1 MSAAPTLTHFLVLLR
16 ASLPHVYSAAVL
28 LCTPAVWGKKTSE
41 RHFVLFNNSSNT
53 TNLGYG
59 MILAFLCI
67 YVRCKL
73 VCEDLKNRFKQTK
86 LNIFDSQDS
95 CFVGFEPFFCLT
107 FVKCFS
113 IFNACC
119 SDQAVWFCF
128 HILFIHI
135 FLPYWPLLPD
145 KIFSCDL
152 IHSRQQSKIKKQQ
165 QKKPQ

>member
-1 MSAAPTLTHFLVLLR
+1 MHLYLTSTVLQCCY
-16 ASLPHVYSAAVL
+16 AL
-28 LCTPAVWGKKTSE
+28 LQFGGKK
-41 RHFVLFNNSSNT
+41 HQKGIFVLFNNSSNT

-119 SDQAVWFCF
+119 SAQAVWFCF

-152 IHSRQQSKIKKQQ
+152 IHSRQQSKIKKKKQQ
-165 QKKPQ
+165 QKNPTMNRQ